1 MILFGEIVFGPVHSR
16 RLGISLGVNLL
27 PADGKVCTFD
37 CIYCECGYNANRR
50 THTELPDRKAV
61 YEALEKRLAA
71 MKEAGEELN
80 VITFAGN
87 GEPTLHPQF
96 PEIIDDTIKLRD
108 TYFPEV
114 KISVLSNAARIDDA
128 GVFSALNRVDNNILK
143 IDSVYDD
150 TIRRINA
157 PVAQRF
163 SAEELI
169 ERLCRFNGKLIV
181 QTLFLQG
188 EHNGAVIDNTTDR
201 EVEGWIGAI
210 RRIAPQKV
218 MVYTID
224 RETPEKN
231 LRKVLPE
238 KLNEIAR
245 RVEALGIE
253 VSVSC

>member
-50 THTELPDRKAV
+50 THTGLPDRKAV
-61 YEALEKRLAA
+61 YEALEKRLIA
-71 MKEAGEELN
+71 MKEAGEGLN

-114 KISVLSNAARIDDA
+114 KISVLSNATRIDDVR
-128 GVFSALNRVDNNILK
+128 VFSALNKVDNNILK

-157 PVAQRF
+157 PVALRF

-201 EVEGWIGAI
+201 EVEGWIAAI
-210 RRIAPQKV
+210 RRIAPQKA

-231 LRKVLPE
+231 LRKVSPE